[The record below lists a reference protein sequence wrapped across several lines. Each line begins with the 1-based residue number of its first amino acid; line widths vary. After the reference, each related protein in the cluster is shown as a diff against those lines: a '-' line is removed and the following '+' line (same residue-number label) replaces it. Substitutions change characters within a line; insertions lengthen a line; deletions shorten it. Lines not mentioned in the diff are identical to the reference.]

1 MYIQCICIYYYILS
15 TIYYV
20 FYIYVC
26 DIIVGSQK
34 CWKVVTATFFQLS
47 QNVCFS
53 IYDAFNAVSLCKPV
67 CILHQI
73 SNLRTLNLPKICPV
87 YPGSSTVIKT

>member
-15 TIYYV
+15 IIYYV

-26 DIIVGSQK
+26 DIIVGKK

-53 IYDAFNAVSLCKPV
+53 IYDVFNAVSLCKPV

-73 SNLRTLNLPKICPV
+73 SNLKTLNLPEVCPV
-87 YPGSSTVIKT
+87 YPGRSTVIKT

>member
-1 MYIQCICIYYYILS
+1 MYKYILLYI
-15 TIYYV
+15 IYYV

-34 CWKVVTATFFQLS
+34 CRKVVIATFFQLS

-53 IYDAFNAVSLCKPV
+53 IYDAFNAVSLC
-67 CILHQI
+67 IYGMHFT
-73 SNLRTLNLPKICPV
+73 SNKQ
-87 YPGSSTVIKT
+87 S